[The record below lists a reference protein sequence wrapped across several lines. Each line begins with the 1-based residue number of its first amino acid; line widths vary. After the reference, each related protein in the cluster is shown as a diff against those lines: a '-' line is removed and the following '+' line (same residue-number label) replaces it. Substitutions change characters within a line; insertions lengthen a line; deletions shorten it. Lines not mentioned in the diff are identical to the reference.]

1 MLSDVA
7 IDGNELETVVHDMK
21 IELTGKRYMHW
32 IHNLNNV
39 NLLLGRD
46 NQIANLQDEVKQLLN
61 TLKHMKE
68 EMKHKEN
75 GISQLKS
82 QLEYQC
88 LGKFS

>member
-1 MLSDVA
+1 MQVLDKLG
-7 IDGNELETVVHDMK
+7 DDLFQ
-21 IELTGKRYMHW
+21 
-32 IHNLNNV
+32 
-39 NLLLGRD
+39 GRD
-46 NQIANLQDEVKQLLN
+46 NQIANLQEEVKQLLS

-88 LGKFS
+88 LGKFYLNINLHILY